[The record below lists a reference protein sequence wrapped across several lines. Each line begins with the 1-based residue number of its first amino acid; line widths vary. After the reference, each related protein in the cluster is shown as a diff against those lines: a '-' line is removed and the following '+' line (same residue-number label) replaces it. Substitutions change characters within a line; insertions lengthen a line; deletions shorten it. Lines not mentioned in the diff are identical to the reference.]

1 MGIRSQVLLE
11 FFPGEAQGLIFTA
24 TVTAP
29 IPLEH
34 SIPAPAPRSDR
45 LLAGILTVGV
55 VAVMLGALSFKVF
68 ELDRYFV
75 PKELVLNA
83 AALLLI
89 GVVIA
94 RPRESNWNVPDGL
107 LGMFLLWSI
116 VSALFATNH
125 WLAQRALAVTL
136 SSLIIYWT
144 ARRIQSENA
153 RRFLVNAAALASVIA
168 AATSLAQA
176 YGFETDYFTLARA
189 PGGTLGN
196 RNFIAHVVAIGLP
209 SSVWCTVTARKP
221 IGALLW
227 SFAVAAL
234 AATLVLSRS
243 RAAYLAVI
251 ATVVVCGILL
261 MVSRRYWRATLVGGR
276 LARMLLVT
284 VIGSTIAVIIPNELD
299 WNSDSPYL
307 DSARNVVDYSSGS
320 GRGRV
325 AQYKNSLKIVQ
336 HDPVFGAG
344 PGNWPV
350 RYPKFA
356 PVSDKSLADNGMT
369 ANPWPSSD
377 WVAFLSERGAI
388 ATVCLLGFFAAVFF
402 GSLRKWKETPD
413 RDSILLRI
421 AVAGTVVSTMVVSLF
436 DAVLLL
442 PAPAFLVWMILGA
455 ASTEPRVDPAK
466 VAPVKTRRLL
476 FATVFAM
483 AALNLIRSSSQ
494 VTAMWNVGTGGRTA
508 GWVAGATWD
517 PGSFRINQRVAE
529 LYSKRGQCTKAR
541 PYIRRAVDLFPGSP
555 PARRLARRC
564 GVKI

>member
-1 MGIRSQVLLE
+1 MSY
-11 FFPGEAQGLIFTA
+11 PDIFAA

-29 IPLEH
+29 FPLEDQ
-34 SIPAPAPRSDR
+34 PVTAPPEAKSDW
-45 LLAGILTVGV
+45 LTTAILCAGVI
-55 VAVMLGALSFKVF
+55 AVMLAALSLKVF

-94 RPRESNWNVPDGL
+94 RPKESSWNLSDGL
-107 LGMFLLWSI
+107 VGMFLLWSI
-116 VSALFATNH
+116 ASALFATNH

-136 SSLIIYWT
+136 SSLIIYWS
-144 ARRIQSENA
+144 ARRVRSEKAKRLLIN
-153 RRFLVNAAALASVIA
+153 VAALASVVA
-168 AATSLAQA
+168 AVTSLAQA

-196 RNFIAHVVAIGLP
+196 RNFIAHIVAIGLP
-209 SSVWCTVTARKP
+209 CSVWCTATARKP

-227 SFAVAAL
+227 SFAVAGL

-251 ATVVVCGILL
+251 ATVIVCGILL

-320 GRGRV
+320 GRGRI
-325 AQYKNSLKIVQ
+325 AQYKTSLKVVQ

-350 RYPKFA
+350 RYPKYA

-388 ATVCLLGFFAAVFF
+388 AAVSLLAFFAAVFF

-413 RDSILLRI
+413 RDAILLRI
-421 AVAGTVVSTMVVSLF
+421 ALAGTVVATMVVSLF

-442 PAPAFLVWMILGA
+442 PAPAFLIWMILGA
-455 ASTEPRVDPAK
+455 ASTDPRVDPAK
-466 VAPVKTRRLL
+466 ATPIKTRRLL
-476 FATVFAM
+476 LATVFAM
-483 AALNLIRSSSQ
+483 SIINVTRSAGQ
-494 VTAMWNVGTGGRTA
+494 VAAMWNVGTGGQTA
-508 GWVAGATWD
+508 GWVAGAKFD
-517 PGSFRINQRVAE
+517 PGSFRINQRAAE
-529 LYSKRGQCTKAR
+529 LYSRRGQCGKAR
-541 PYIRRAVDLFPGSP
+541 PYIRRAVDLFPSSP

-564 GVKI
+564 GVKL

>member
-1 MGIRSQVLLE
+1 
-11 FFPGEAQGLIFTA
+11 
-24 TVTAP
+24 
-29 IPLEH
+29 
-34 SIPAPAPRSDR
+34 
-45 LLAGILTVGV
+45 
-55 VAVMLGALSFKVF
+55 
-68 ELDRYFV
+68 
-75 PKELVLNA
+75 
-83 AALLLI
+83 
-89 GVVIA
+89 
-94 RPRESNWNVPDGL
+94 
-107 LGMFLLWSI
+107 MFLLWSI
-116 VSALFATNH
+116 ASALFATNH

-136 SSLIIYWT
+136 SSLIIYWS
-144 ARRIQSENA
+144 ARRVRSEKAKRLLIN
-153 RRFLVNAAALASVIA
+153 VAALASVVA
-168 AATSLAQA
+168 AVTSLAQA

-196 RNFIAHVVAIGLP
+196 RNFIAHIVAIGLP
-209 SSVWCTVTARKP
+209 CSVWCTATARKP

-227 SFAVAAL
+227 SFAVAGL

-251 ATVVVCGILL
+251 ATVIVCGILL

-320 GRGRV
+320 GRGRI
-325 AQYKNSLKIVQ
+325 AQYKNSLKVVQ

-350 RYPKFA
+350 HYPKYA

-388 ATVCLLGFFAAVFF
+388 AAVSLLAFFAAVFF

-413 RDSILLRI
+413 RDAILLRI
-421 AVAGTVVSTMVVSLF
+421 ALAGTVVATMVVSLF

-442 PAPAFLVWMILGA
+442 PAPAFLIWMILGA
-455 ASTEPRVDPAK
+455 ASTDPRVDPAK
-466 VAPVKTRRLL
+466 ATPIKTRRLL
-476 FATVFAM
+476 LATVFAM
-483 AALNLIRSSSQ
+483 SIINVTRSAGQ
-494 VTAMWNVGTGGRTA
+494 VAAMWNVGTGGQTA
-508 GWVAGATWD
+508 GWVAGAKFD
-517 PGSFRINQRVAE
+517 PGSFRINQRAAE
-529 LYSKRGQCTKAR
+529 LYSRRGQCGKAR
-541 PYIRRAVDLFPGSP
+541 PYIRRAVDLFPSSP

-564 GVKI
+564 GVKL